1 MAFFDEVGKA
11 ILPEKFRPHLREYF
25 KKSGKDEAPYDLFGI
40 LFFTSIT
47 VTAVAF
53 MFFIYPWVI
62 NRFFNPITQ
71 LILIFFFFAVT
82 NLLLAVII
90 GLIMYFFVDL
100 KIFSRTQKME
110 QVLPDFLEMVG
121 TNLRGG
127 MSFEQSLWASITP
140 EFSVLAD
147 EISLTAKK
155 VLTGTELSV
164 ALNEFSQKY
173 DSDTLKR
180 TMSLIVGEIDSGGAI
195 ADVLDRIIMDMK
207 ETRKLRQEMATAVL
221 SYMIF
226 IAAVVIVI
234 GPGLFAL
241 SFNIMTIIAEF
252 ASRLAVASEGGGV
265 LPVNFTVMQPD
276 AGGFMAFSLL
286 AIILI
291 SVSSSMIVAIL
302 EKGKVRSGIKYMPI
316 FVGSSIG
323 FYFIFFAIL
332 KAVFAALF

>member
-1 MAFFDEVGKA
+1 MGFFDEVGKA

-25 KKSGKDEAPYDLFGI
+25 KKAGKDEAPYDLFGI
-40 LFFTSIT
+40 MFFSSIAI
-47 VTAVAF
+47 TAVVF

-71 LILIFFFFAVT
+71 IVLIFFFFAIT
-82 NLLLAVII
+82 NLLLAGILGLVI
-90 GLIMYFFVDL
+90 YFFVDL

-110 QVLPDFLEMVG
+110 QVLPDFLEMVA

-164 ALNEFSQKY
+164 ALQEFSEKY

-180 TMSLIVGEIDSGGAI
+180 TMSLIIGEVDAGGAI
-195 ADVLDRIIMDMK
+195 ADVLDRIIMNMK
-207 ETRKLRQEMATAVL
+207 DTRKLRQEMATSVL

-226 IAAVVIVI
+226 IAAVVVVI

-252 ASRLAVASEGGGV
+252 ATRLAVASEGGGV
-265 LPVNFTVMQPD
+265 LPVNFTVMEPD
-276 AGGFMAFSLL
+276 SGGFMTFSIL

-291 SVSSSMIVAIL
+291 SVCSSMIVAIL
-302 EKGKVRSGIKYMPI
+302 EKGKVRSGIKYIPI

-323 FYFIFFAIL
+323 FYFLFFAIL
-332 KAVFAALF
+332 KAVFETLF